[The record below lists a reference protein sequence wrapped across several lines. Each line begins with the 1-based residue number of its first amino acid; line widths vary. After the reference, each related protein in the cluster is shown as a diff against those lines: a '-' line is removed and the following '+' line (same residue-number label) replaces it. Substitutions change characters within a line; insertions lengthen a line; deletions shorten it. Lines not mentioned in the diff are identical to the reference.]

1 MLILEPGVNIKMDQV
16 KAIKNLVAY
25 GIPRLTPDRVF
36 VTDQNGISLTDEISR
51 SSSATTDYRSE
62 FEQETSAKVQKVRT
76 MIGPGTKLA
85 FSKQPTENTLVSTE
99 ACYRHGRTIRAI
111 YVNLETGSY
120 GSNKIGPTHT

>member
-1 MLILEPGVNIKMDQV
+1 MVRNGSILTNSDCNSP
-16 KAIKNLVAY
+16 
-25 GIPRLTPDRVF
+25 LTLRKY
-36 VTDQNGISLTDEISR
+36 DECFPKEV
-51 SSSATTDYRSE
+51 SE
-62 FEQETSAKVQKVRT
+62 APSAKVQKVRT